1 MRRVATVQARIEPNL
16 KHKADLILKKVG
28 LTPSQAIN
36 ALYAQI
42 VLQKGIPFE
51 IKIPNKQTQEA
62 IKELTQGKG
71 TSYDNFQEM
80 INDLDDDD

>member
-1 MRRVATVQARIEPNL
+1 MRRISTVQARIEPNL
-16 KHKADLILKKVG
+16 KLKADLILKKVG

-62 IKELTQGKG
+62 IKELSQGKG